1 MNRMTKHYLLAGLI
15 VACGLT
21 LQATAQVTEELHQTY
36 PLAATGHVSVHNVNG
51 SVRITGW
58 DRAEVKLDAVK
69 RGRDQQALQEA
80 SIVIDARAD
89 SIDIRTRYPQDGSHH
104 NAAGVEYTLSVPRG
118 AELSRISTVNGQITI
133 EGVAGTVRANSVN
146 GAITATRLEG
156 DADFSTVNG
165 RVELD
170 FEKFQARSLKASS
183 VNGGLSV
190 ALPAGAGAQ
199 LSAQTVNGR
208 ISSDFDV
215 SVRQTR
221 SHPNSVTATV
231 GPGGAPVKLNTV
243 NGAIALRRR

>member
-36 PLAATGHVSVHNVNG
+36 PLAANGRVSVHNVNG
-51 SVRITGW
+51 SVRISAW

-69 RGRDQQALQEA
+69 SGRDQQALREA

-89 SIDIRTRYPQDGSHH
+89 AIDIRTRYPEDGSNHH
-104 NAAGVEYTLSVPRG
+104 GASVEYTLSVPRG
-118 AELSRISTVNGQITI
+118 AELARISTVNGQITI
-133 EGVAGTVRANSVN
+133 EGVAGAIRANSVN
-146 GAITATRLEG
+146 GAITATHLEG
-156 DADFSTVNG
+156 DTDFSTVNG

-190 ALPAGAGAQ
+190 ALPAGASA
-199 LSAQTVNGR
+199 LISAQTVNGG
-208 ISSDFDV
+208 ISSDFDA
-215 SVRQTR
+215 SVHAK
-221 SHPNSVTATV
+221 SLTATV
-231 GPGGAPVKLNTV
+231 GSGGAPVKLSTV
-243 NGAIALRRR
+243 NGAIALRKR